1 MHYISP
7 ILSSMQLF
15 LKKWPEFYLAFI
27 CLFSITWYFKLK
39 NQPIVH
45 WPILDILPSLLL
57 NYHHINEWTV
67 DISKVF
73 GGTRVEKG
81 PFFSPLNVLLT
92 CDPQNIEYMVKTN
105 FSNYPKGSEY
115 KKTFDVLGDG
125 LFNIDFHSWHIQ
137 RRMAR
142 LTFASK
148 KARDIIAKMTQKVV
162 QDSLLPLLEYV
173 ARQSSIVD
181 LEDMFMRYTFDTSV
195 SIIFGTNPN
204 YLAPDFPRNDF
215 ANAMEDASEA
225 VFYRHVVPSLWKKLC
240 HWLMVG
246 NERKMK
252 NAWRTMDRHLAQY
265 ISAQRE
271 DRVKETEE
279 TNLLQVYMSNKEEG
293 NNEQLLA
300 DEDKFLRDTSLTL
313 MFAGR
318 DTTGTAL
325 TWFLYMVSKNP
336 RVEAKILEELKLIY
350 SVKDK
355 EGEEDDLRSEKGLKL
370 FDAQDIKKMVYL
382 QAALYECLRLYPS
395 LPLNRKGALK
405 DDVLPDGT
413 VVKQG
418 MMIIFSTYAMGRME
432 WVWGKDCLEFKPERW
447 LDMDGG
453 RNLESMSKFFTFS
466 IGPRTC
472 LGKDMAFMIIKSAA
486 SAMLFNFKIEVLK
499 GQNVEPKPSL
509 TLKTK
514 NGLKVMIKRR
524 IL

>member
-1 MHYISP
+1 MHYINL
-7 ILSSMQLF
+7 ILSSIQLN
-15 LKKWPEFYLAFI
+15 LKTWPEFYLAFFCI
-27 CLFSITWYFKLK
+27 FFIRWYFKLK
-39 NQPIVH
+39 NQPILH
-45 WPILDILPSLLL
+45 WPVVDILPSLLL
-57 NYHHINEWTV
+57 NYHQIHEWTV
-67 DISKVF
+67 DISKFF
-73 GGTRVEKG
+73 GGTRVERG
-81 PFFSPLNVLLT
+81 PFFGRLNVLLT

-115 KKTFDVLGDG
+115 KKTFSILGDG

-148 KARDIIAKMTQKVV
+148 KARDIIDKKTQKVV
-162 QDSLLPLLEYV
+162 QDSLLPLLEHV

-181 LEDMFMRYTFDTSV
+181 LEDVFLRYTFDISV
-195 SIIFGTNPN
+195 SIIFGTNPK
-204 YLAPDFPRNDF
+204 YLSPNFPRNDF
-215 ANAMEDASEA
+215 ANAMDDALEA
-225 VFYRHVVPSLWKKLC
+225 VFYRHVVPNIWKKLC

-246 NERKMK
+246 NERKMES
-252 NAWRTMDRHLAQY
+252 AWKTIDQHLEHY
-265 ISAQRE
+265 ISAKRKDIYE
-271 DRVKETEE
+271 ETEA
-279 TNLLQVYMSNKEEG
+279 TNLLQVFMSNAEEG
-293 NNEQLLA
+293 KNEQLLA
-300 DEDKFLRDTSLTL
+300 DEDKFLRDTALTL

-318 DTTGTAL
+318 DTTGAAL
-325 TWFLYMVSKNP
+325 TWFLYLVSKNP
-336 RVEAKILEELKLIY
+336 NVETKILDELQLIY
-350 SVKDK
+350 SGKNKD
-355 EGEEDDLRSEKGLKL
+355 DIRSAKGLQL
-370 FDAQDIKKMVYL
+370 FDTQDIKKMVYL

-418 MMIIFSTYAMGRME
+418 MMIIFSTYAMARME

-447 LDMDGG
+447 LNTDGG

-499 GQNVEPKPSL
+499 GQNVQLKPSL

-514 NGLKVMIKRR
+514 NGLKVKIKRR